1 MATTNA
7 GPFMRAKLR
16 ARLEDIPGVASVSL
30 DLEDVDSGIKVKLEE
45 DAIETEVLE
54 RVRELLVAYGV
65 RSHDHP
71 TLHIGQS
78 RIGQLGVDIGVAVE
92 ITPVKG
98 GVRVEVIGNAIRSFR
113 IVPSTPSAIAQGLSD
128 AWCQVL
134 GKIPVE
140 ITRVSLGEA
149 DTLVVAASDG
159 ESERE
164 GRGDLAFGRTYALAQ
179 AVGKAIGVLDAE
191 SGARMRN

>member
-7 GPFMRAKLR
+7 GLFMRAKLR

-30 DLEDVDSGIKVKLEE
+30 DLEDVDSGIRVKLSD
-45 DAIETEVLE
+45 DADEAEVLD

-71 TLHIGQS
+71 SLQIGQS
-78 RIGQLGVDIGVAVE
+78 RIGRLGVNIGVAVDV
-92 ITPVKG
+92 TPVKG
-98 GVRVEVIGNAIRSFR
+98 GVRIEVMGQAVRSSR
-113 IVPSTPSAIAQGLSD
+113 VVPANPTAIAQGLSD

-140 ITRVSLGEA
+140 ITKVSLGDQ
-149 DTLVVAASDG
+149 DTLRVVASDG
-159 ESERE
+159 ESERTGLGE
-164 GRGDLAFGRTYALAQ
+164 MAFGRTYALAQ

-191 SGARMRN
+191 TGAQMRN